1 MNNYVWASLHLI
13 ECWIKNTRS
22 IIWDQMQDSKNIKY
36 NLQLYASILV
46 PLRASILV
54 PQCASSMGA
63 LCGWVSIKFEVFHRG
78 FSSYRPQGSNLVFLW
93 PRWKKIF
100 KLKGIEGQYFFRPS
114 LWYHFNL
121 RCLQNFMRRLGF
133 LKLYVRWEPA
143 RFCVTI
149 KFFAGLRFKYAW
161 QDLQRTYLIFG
172 FVLPFWYR
180 YALPFWYHNAL
191 PFWEH

>member
-78 FSSYRPQGSNLVFLW
+78 VLKLQGHRGLIWFSCGLGGKKSSNW
-93 PRWKKIF
+93 RAS
-100 KLKGIEGQYFFRPS
+100 KGIEGQSFFRPS

-121 RCLQNFMRRLGF
+121 RCLKNFMRRLGS

-149 KFFAGLRFKYAW
+149 K
-161 QDLQRTYLIFG
+161 IFC
-172 FVLPFWYR
+172 R
-180 YALPFWYHNAL
+180 AQI
-191 PFWEH
+191 

>member
-1 MNNYVWASLHLI
+1 MKFLLDIFGTIKIQCMNNYVWASLHLI

-100 KLKGIEGQYFFRPS
+100 KLKGIEGHRRAIFFQTLPLIS
-114 LWYHFNL
+114 FQLAVS
-121 RCLQNFMRRLGF
+121 Q
-133 LKLYVRWEPA
+133 KLYEEIRVSETLCQMRA
-143 RFCVTI
+143 C
-149 KFFAGLRFKYAW
+149 
-161 QDLQRTYLIFG
+161 
-172 FVLPFWYR
+172 
-180 YALPFWYHNAL
+180 
-191 PFWEH
+191 